1 MAENQF
7 PVVPLSMPDNSVHLR
22 LVSSSLNNTIDGK
35 LNSTGTISLS
45 ASATTTTLTD
55 ARIGGNS
62 VILFS
67 PTTANGKT
75 AFANLFVSA
84 KVSGSATL
92 THASSSNT
100 DQNFD
105 YVVIG

>member
-1 MAENQF
+1 MADNQF
-7 PVVPLSMPDNSVHLR
+7 PNVPLSMPDNSVHLR
-22 LVSSSLNNTIDGK
+22 LVSSTLNNTIDGK
-35 LNSTGTISLS
+35 LNSTGTITLT
-45 ASATTTTLTD
+45 ASATSTTLSD

-84 KVSGSATL
+84 KASGTATL
-92 THASSSNT
+92 THSSSANA